1 MGVILSQHA
10 VSVIGGR
17 NGIDQSR
24 RTVSTAM
31 IICGVVR
38 PEGKLG

>member
-1 MGVILSQHA
+1 MDVILSQHA
-10 VSVIGGR
+10 VSVIGGQT
-17 NGIDQSR
+17 GIDQSG
-24 RTVSTAM
+24 RTASTAM